1 MQPRLSSGRTIKAGS
16 ISLPADE
23 RREQLLR
30 VGAEMFS
37 SRAYDEVEIG
47 EVAKAAGVSRGLLYH
62 YFPGKRAF
70 YAAIVQ
76 AQSDELARATDTDVP
91 GLDSLRSMIDAY
103 FHHAEEHEAGY
114 RAMHRGAS
122 SADPAIRAIV
132 DRSRDLHASR
142 LLSFLP
148 EPFRSSP
155 TARVTVNGWFSLV
168 ISICLDWLDDRQ
180 LKREWLREICLDALV
195 AALMKSYRLE
205 FGENPPEFV
214 VDFGD
219 LRLAGPP
226 ALDE

>member
-37 SRAYDEVEIG
+37 SLAYDEVEVG

-76 AQSDELARATDTDVP
+76 AQFDELARATDTDVP
-91 GLDSLRSMIDAY
+91 GLDSLRSVIDAY
-103 FHHAEEHEAGY
+103 LDHAERHEAGY

-142 LLSFLP
+142 LLYFLP
-148 EPFRSSP
+148 EPFRSSS
-155 TARVTVNGWFSLV
+155 TTRVTVNGWFSFLV
-168 ISICLDWLDDRQ
+168 NVCLDWLDDRK
-180 LKREWLREICLDALV
+180 LRREWLREICLDALI

-205 FGENPPEFV
+205 FGEIPPAWV

-219 LRLAGPP
+219 LKLAGPP